1 MTVENQEVK
10 QKNSLLENVK
20 NGWLSLP
27 KSRQIILSTVVGV
40 VIVGLV
46 VYGLFFSQ
54 TDYTILYK
62 NLDVETAGEI
72 KTALEENGITDYK
85 IGEGGSSILVPSSE
99 VDRIRM
105 DLAVNGVTPASG
117 TGYELFDTSKM
128 GYQYIE
134 NLKNA
139 LNLNVDFEPAK
150 ELQAV
155 ISADIGEKI

>member
-62 NLDVETAGEI
+62 
-72 KTALEENGITDYK
+72 
-85 IGEGGSSILVPSSE
+85 
-99 VDRIRM
+99 
-105 DLAVNGVTPASG
+105 
-117 TGYELFDTSKM
+117 
-128 GYQYIE
+128 
-134 NLKNA
+134 
-139 LNLNVDFEPAK
+139 K
-150 ELQAV
+150 E
-155 ISADIGEKI
+155 K